1 MFRREAVDLFVSFFG
16 VFLERFLQRSIREL
30 DSADVGDVL
39 ALSERPIYV
48 QAWQRF
54 VFIVLIN
61 NRLRA
66 LLEFFAGL
74 RRPPIGQISDF
85 VVLPA
90 LIVEAVCHLVTDYC
104 SDPAVIHCVI
114 RVGVEEWRLQ
124 NAGRE
129 NNLVH
134 LRIVVRVHRRR
145 RHSPFRAIDRFADL
159 VQLALRFKIFC
170 AQFIQHKRP
179 AIDLER

>member
-1 MFRREAVDLFVSFFG
+1 MRIDVQPQLLLFIADFLAPDCRERQEEPLFRREAVDLFVSFFG

-54 VFIVLIN
+54 VFVVLIN

-74 RRPPIGQISDF
+74 SRPPIWQISDF
-85 VVLPA
+85 VV
-90 LIVEAVCHLVTDYC
+90 
-104 SDPAVIHCVI
+104 
-114 RVGVEEWRLQ
+114 
-124 NAGRE
+124 
-129 NNLVH
+129 
-134 LRIVVRVHRRR
+134 
-145 RHSPFRAIDRFADL
+145 
-159 VQLALRFKIFC
+159 
-170 AQFIQHKRP
+170 
-179 AIDLER
+179 